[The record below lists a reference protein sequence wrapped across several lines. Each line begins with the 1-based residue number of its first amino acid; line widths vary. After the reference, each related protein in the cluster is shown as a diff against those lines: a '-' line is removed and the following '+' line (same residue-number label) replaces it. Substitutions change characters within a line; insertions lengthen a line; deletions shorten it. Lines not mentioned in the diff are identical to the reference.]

1 MLREIILSVI
11 INVDILLAA
20 AAFSSSGI
28 RIPLISAAVIDL
40 ICSAVLYV
48 SMTFSKLIVR
58 VLPLRI
64 CRILG
69 AVMLITI
76 GAAAVMKS
84 LVRYMADRGR
94 LSERLRGSPLAV
106 KLFLDDTAADAD
118 HSKVLTSGEAAVIAL
133 ASSVDCAATGLSC
146 GYADISAVT
155 ASAVTFL
162 CGAFALMLGA
172 FAGRKISSAGH
183 DLSWVG
189 GLLLIIFAVSTA

>member
-11 INVDILLAA
+11 ISVDILLAA
-20 AAFSSSGI
+20 ASFNGSGI
-28 RIPLISAAVIDL
+28 RIPLFSAAVIDL

-48 SMTFSKLIVR
+48 SMTFSRLIVR
-58 VLPLRI
+58 VLPLRV
-64 CRILG
+64 CRISG
-69 AVMLITI
+69 AAMLIAI
-76 GAAAVMKS
+76 GAATIVKS
-84 LVRYMADRGR
+84 LVRHMADRGR

-146 GYADISAVT
+146 GYDDISAVT